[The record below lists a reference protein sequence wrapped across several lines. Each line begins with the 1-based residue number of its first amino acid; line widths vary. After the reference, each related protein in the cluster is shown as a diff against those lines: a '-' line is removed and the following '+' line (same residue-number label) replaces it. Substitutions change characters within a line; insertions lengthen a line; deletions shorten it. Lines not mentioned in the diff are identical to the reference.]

1 MKKEVMRNALDNN
14 FFFFNGESYLNS
26 RFEKDTTVFH
36 IVNQRLL
43 SLRANGLDLQY
54 KIHVNKD
61 HAYIKLAFAVYPY
74 WKTLG
79 GKLDFKNRIEKHYN
93 SEVAEKI
100 LQVRDSIK
108 KAFVNKY
115 KNELDAY
122 EINKTNFKNFIWLV
136 KHRFENFHEI
146 NFITQIY
153 KFINDTY
160 PLLEQ
165 ELKSLEL

>member
-1 MKKEVMRNALDNN
+1 MNKEAIRKTLNN
-14 FFFFNGESYLNS
+14 HFFFFNGESYLNS
-26 RFEKDTTVFH
+26 SFEKDTTVFH

-61 HAYIKLAFAVYPY
+61 HAYIKLAFTVYPY

-79 GKLDFKNRIEKHYN
+79 GKLDFKSRIEKHYN
-93 SEVAEKI
+93 SQITENI
-100 LQVRDSIK
+100 LQARSSIK

-115 KNELDAY
+115 KNELGTY

-136 KHRFENFHEI
+136 KHRFENFDETS
-146 NFITQIY
+146 FISETY
-153 KFINDTY
+153 RFINDTY

-165 ELKSLEL
+165 ELKNLEF